1 MTKYID
7 VDKLI
12 TIIKERKALQDLWV
26 NRYHDPINQGISQE
40 LTEILSIIDYLQ
52 KEQPEVELKNKIGN
66 FWDSLIKRLK
76 Y

>member
-1 MTKYID
+1 MKYID
-7 VDKLI
+7 ADKLI
-12 TIIKERKALQDLWV
+12 TIIKERKAQQDLWV

-52 KEQPEVELKNKIGN
+52 KEQPEVELKNEIGR